1 MRTVYNLNFSW
12 RYSSVFSE
20 PMTAV
25 DYDDS
30 GFETVDIPHSNI
42 ELPYNYFDE
51 KTYQFVSCYRK
62 HFELNGE
69 KKNDKNYILYF
80 EGYIGDRCVAKSE
93 SLTDQSI

>member
-42 ELPYNYFDE
+42 
-51 KTYQFVSCYRK
+51 
-62 HFELNGE
+62 
-69 KKNDKNYILYF
+69 
-80 EGYIGDRCVAKSE
+80 
-93 SLTDQSI
+93 